1 MFSVSGNPGS
11 MDKHWTFLFLSMFSV
26 YLNSGDKFLTF
37 LFCFCF
43 LFLSLFS
50 VSGNP
55 GSMDKFSSA
64 PPRTNQ
70 PRALLKLAMH

>member
-37 LFCFCF
+37 LF
-43 LFLSLFS
+43 LSLFS

-70 PRALLKLAMH
+70 PWALLKLAMH